1 MPQGFFE
8 KANERSGLPITG
20 APRLSVRG
28 LSKAFYH
35 TQALRGVDLD
45 VGVGEVVALVGENG
59 AGKSTL
65 AKIVAGVHLPDAGE
79 LRFEGRPVVVDSILT
94 ARRLGI
100 AVVHQELNLVPHL
113 SVAHNLFLGRE
124 PVAGPLR
131 VLRRADLRRQA
142 QEVIR
147 SVGLRA
153 SPDTIVRDLPLA
165 QRQLVEIGRA
175 LSEDA
180 RLLIFDEPTSSLAES
195 DAAELLRKIR
205 ELRDRGLS
213 VLYISHRLD
222 EVLEV
227 ADRVVVLRDGQKVGE
242 VRAAEATKRELMSMM
257 VGRDIDTMYPKQ
269 PVELGPI
276 VLEVRELLAPGLA
289 QPVSFSVRAGEI
301 FGVAGLVGSGR
312 SELLRGIFGAE
323 ARTSGEVLIAGQP
336 LQARTP
342 WAAVA
347 AGVAMVPEDRKIQ
360 GLVLGMSLVDN
371 VALTVIRRLAAWG
384 LIRRRQAEVK
394 VGCQYSQRVGVRA
407 ASLDQ
412 PVRLLSGGNQQKVLL
427 AKWLASEP
435 RLLLLDEPTR
445 GIDVGAKHDVYET
458 ICDLAAKGVAIVM
471 VSSEMEE
478 LIGLCDRVL
487 VMRAGRP
494 AGVLG
499 RDQLSEQAIMELAA
513 Q

>member
-1 MPQGFFE
+1 M
-8 KANERSGLPITG
+8 ASV
-20 APRLSVRG
+20 PRLSVRG

-35 TQALRGVDLD
+35 TQALREVDLD

-65 AKIVAGVHLPDAGE
+65 AKIVAGIHRPDAGE
-79 LRFEGRPVVVDSILT
+79 LYFEGQPVVVDSVLT

-124 PVAGPLR
+124 PVSGPVRL
-131 VLRRADLRRQA
+131 LRRADLRRQA
-142 QEVIR
+142 MAVIGA
-147 SVGLRA
+147 VGLQV
-153 SPDTIVRDLPLA
+153 SPETLVRDLPLA

-180 RLLIFDEPTSSLAES
+180 RLLIFDEPTSSLTET

-222 EVLEV
+222 EVLGV
-227 ADRVVVLRDGQKVGE
+227 ADRVVVLRDGQKVRE
-242 VRAAEATKRELMSMM
+242 VQAAGATKLELMSMM
-257 VGRDIDTMYPKQ
+257 VGRDIDTMYPKKVVQ
-269 PVELGPI
+269 LGPV
-276 VLEVRELLAPGLA
+276 VLEVRGLLAHGLTE
-289 QPVSFSVRAGEI
+289 PVSFSVRAGEI
-301 FGVAGLVGSGR
+301 FGIAGLVGSGR
-312 SELLRGIFGAE
+312 SELLRAIFGAE
-323 ARTSGEVLIAGQP
+323 ARASGEVFVMGRR

-342 WAAVA
+342 WAAVGM
-347 AGVAMVPEDRKIQ
+347 GVAMVPEDRKLQ
-360 GLVLGMSLVDN
+360 GLLLGMSVVDN
-371 VALTVIRRLAAWG
+371 VALSVLRRLAAGG
-384 LIRRRQAEVK
+384 LVRRRKAEAA
-394 VGCQYSQRVGVRA
+394 VGAEYSQRVGVRA

-412 PVRLLSGGNQQKVLL
+412 PVRMLSGGNQQKVLL

-435 RLLLLDEPTR
+435 KVLLLDEPTR
-445 GIDVGAKHDVYET
+445 GIDVGAKHDIYQT
-458 ICDLAAKGVAIVM
+458 ICDLAARGVAIVM

-487 VMRAGRP
+487 VMRAGKP
-494 AGVLG
+494 AGFLE
-499 RDQLSEQAIMELAA
+499 REQLSEQAIMELAA